1 MSYLKANRS
10 ILCLIIF
17 CLFCFPVGIATAENI
32 LNFEVGLR
40 SLPSQKEGNMIRD
53 QDGFLWF
60 CYYGGLARY
69 DGFEVKYFEPGENS
83 ISGPAPISIVMDEDG
98 IIWILTKDNGL
109 NKYDK
114 DTDTFTHFKHD
125 SDNVNSI
132 SSNITDS
139 FGPQRLFVDRQ
150 NRLLIGTMG
159 GLDIFDKSSG
169 TFTHHVHD
177 PQNPN
182 SLSNN
187 NVTSVIQGKDGV
199 IWVGTVGGGLNRF
212 DEAANRWTNF
222 TYSTSP
228 EKGPA
233 SNTIWS
239 LLEDRAGTLWVG
251 TWDSGISRF
260 HKDTETFVH
269 FVHNPDD
276 PSSLGDN
283 KIFYL
288 YEDSADNIWV
298 CHKDSDVAGI
308 EMINKERTGF
318 IRYSADPKVSSSI
331 SSNYVST
338 VYEDPVSGIF
348 WVINTNA
355 EVFDKYDKESQNFTL
370 HQHDPLNPAGL
381 SSSMV
386 LVMIEDSENDLWLS
400 VVDALNRYN
409 NKTGEFTPYPYAEI
423 GPQMGNLT
431 IGMCRDEGDIIWLL
445 SMRGVL
451 TKFNTRTRKSVAH
464 YTHDP
469 EDPDSIMM
477 FTSAGAA
484 IIRDSDDPDILWL
497 ALTAGLEKFN
507 KKTGKFTHFTHNPA
521 DPQSITRGTV
531 WSVYDDG
538 KGSLWASTFGGLNK
552 FNKKTETFTRF
563 VHDPD
568 NPDSIGFNKQSVVYE
583 DSFGNF
589 WVAGFANGMDLL
601 DRETGVFK
609 HFNKKYGFPATGI
622 NQTIQEDSAG
632 NLWLGTT
639 DVGLIQFDIATRKVI
654 NVYNKSDGLQD
665 NHFWRSYKTK
675 NGQMWFGGGFG
686 VNSFFPE
693 KVKKN
698 PHVPPVVLTA
708 FTQGGKKIKL
718 GTTPERLRE
727 VSLGWQENFFE
738 FQFAALNYTKPEK
751 NRYAYKLEG
760 RDKDW
765 YYSDTNPIGRYTGLS
780 GGAYL
785 LRLKGTN
792 NDGIW
797 NESSEPIKIIIT
809 PPWWEAWWFYLLM
822 ASSLIFAGSF
832 TAIYLVR
839 LKREID
845 ERKEAEYALGKSEE
859 KYRVLIE
866 NSPDLHYRTDMEGKI
881 IFISPSIYKF
891 SGYSIEEAVGME
903 MAEEL
908 YVNPE
913 ERNDFLKM
921 LQKKSFVN
929 GFEAP
934 LKRKDGSIWWAST
947 NAHFFRDKHG
957 NIHGV
962 EGVTRDITERKKA
975 EREKEKLEN
984 RLNQAQKM
992 EAIGTLAGGIA
1003 HDFNNILAAILGYAE
1018 MARDDSPPEST
1029 VAEDL
1034 EKVLEGGNRAKDL
1047 VQQILAF
1054 SRQDEVE
1061 NIPLQPAS
1069 AVKDAIKMLRPS
1081 LPTTIEINQD
1091 IASSTGQILADPTQI
1106 HQILMN
1112 LSTNAFHAMEETGG
1126 KLDITLKEVTLS
1138 TEALAHEPGVEPGT
1152 FVQLS
1157 ISDSGPG
1164 IAPDIKKKIFDPYF
1178 TTKETGKGTGMGL
1191 AIVHGI
1197 VKSYRGF
1204 ISLYSEPGEG
1214 TTFHVFLPI
1223 IEKEQLS
1230 EIEDVEPIPVGRDRI
1245 LFIDDEEIL
1254 AEMGKSMLERL
1265 GYHVTVRTNS
1275 IEALETFQNE
1285 PEQFD
1290 LVITDQT
1297 MPGMTGAD
1305 IAKRMIQI
1313 RPDISIIL
1321 CTGYSTVIS
1330 EEKIKS
1336 LGIKE
1341 LAYKPLSKKDIAV
1354 LIRKVLDFNYT

>member
-1 MSYLKANRS
+1 MKANRS
-10 ILCLIIF
+10 ILYLIIF
-17 CLFCFPVGIATAENI
+17 CLFCSLAGTATAEDT
-32 LNFEVGLR
+32 LKFEVGLR
-40 SLPSQKEGNMIRD
+40 GLPSQKEGNMIRD

-69 DGFEVKYFEPGENS
+69 DGFEVKYFEPSENS

-98 IIWILTKDNGL
+98 ILWILTKDNGL
-109 NKYDK
+109 TKYDK
-114 DTDTFTHFKHD
+114 NTDTFTHYKHD
-125 SDNVNSI
+125 PSNVNSI
-132 SSNITDS
+132 SSNISDS

-159 GLDIFDKSSG
+159 GFDIFDKSSG
-169 TFTHHVHD
+169 AFTHYVHD

-212 DEAANRWTNF
+212 DEKTGSWTNF

-228 EKGPA
+228 ENGPA

-239 LLEDRAGTLWVG
+239 LLEDRDGTLWVG
-251 TWDSGISRF
+251 TWDSGLSRF

-288 YEDSADNIWV
+288 YEDSAGNIWI

-318 IRYSADPKVSSSI
+318 LRYSANSKVSSSI
-331 SSNYVST
+331 STNYVST
-338 VYEDPVSGIF
+338 VYEDPVTGIF
-348 WVINTNA
+348 WIVNTNA
-355 EVFDKYDKESQNFTL
+355 EMFDKYDKESQKFTL
-370 HQHDPLNPAGL
+370 HQHDPSNPAGL
-381 SSSMV
+381 SSSLV
-386 LVMIEDSENDLWLS
+386 LVMTEDSENRLWLS
-400 VVDALNRYN
+400 VVDALNLYDKKN
-409 NKTGEFTPYPYAEI
+409 GEFTNYPYAEI

-431 IGMCRDEGDIIWLL
+431 IAMCRDEGDIIWLL
-445 SMRGVL
+445 SIRGVL
-451 TKFNTRTRKSVAH
+451 TKFNTRTRKVVEH
-464 YTHDP
+464 YNHDP
-469 EDPDSIMM
+469 ENPHSIMM
-477 FTSAGAA
+477 ITLAGAT
-484 IIRDSDDPDILWL
+484 IIHDKDDPDILWL
-497 ALTAGLEKFN
+497 ALSAGLEKFN
-507 KKTGKFTHFTHNPA
+507 KKTGKFTHFVHNPV
-521 DPQSITRGTV
+521 DPQSITRGAV

-538 KGSLWASTFGGLNK
+538 KGSLWASTFEGLNK
-552 FNKKTETFTRF
+552 FNKNTETFTRF

-589 WVAGFANGMDLL
+589 WVAGFTNGMDLL
-601 DRETGVFK
+601 DRETGVFT
-609 HFNKKYGFPATGI
+609 HFNKKNGFPATGI
-622 NQTIQEDSAG
+622 NQTIQEDSSG
-632 NLWLGTT
+632 YLWLGTT
-639 DVGLIQFDIATRKVI
+639 DIGLIQFDIATRKVI
-654 NVYNKSDGLQD
+654 NIYNKSDGLQD
-665 NHFWRSYKTK
+665 NHFWRSYKTQD
-675 NGQMWFGGGFG
+675 GEMWFGGGFG
-686 VNSFFPE
+686 VNSFLPE

-698 PHVPPVVLTA
+698 PHIPPVFLTA
-708 FTQGGKKIKL
+708 FTQGGNEIDL
-718 GTTPERLRE
+718 GTSPEKLQE
-727 VSLGWQENFFE
+727 GTLGWQDNFFE

-765 YYSDTNPIGRYTGLS
+765 YYSDANPSGRYTGLS
-780 GGAYL
+780 GGTYL
-785 LRLKGTN
+785 LRLKGSN

-809 PPWWEAWWFYLLM
+809 PPWWETWWFYLIM
-822 ASSLIFAGSF
+822 ASSLIFAASF
-832 TAIYLVR
+832 TALYLLR

-845 ERKEAEYALGKSEE
+845 KRSKAEHALGKSEE

-881 IFISPSIYKF
+881 IFISPSVYKF
-891 SGYSIEEAVGME
+891 SGYTIEEAVGMK

-913 ERNDFLKM
+913 ERSGFLIE
-921 LQKKSFVN
+921 LQKKGFVD
-929 GFEAP
+929 GFEAK
-934 LKRKDGSIWWAST
+934 LKRKDGSFWWASS

-957 NIHGV
+957 TLQGV
-962 EGVTRDITERKKA
+962 EGVTRDITEKKKA
-975 EREKEKLEN
+975 EREKENLKN

-1018 MARDDSPPEST
+1018 MARDDSPPESI
-1029 VAEDL
+1029 VAKDL
-1034 EKVLEGGNRAKDL
+1034 DKVLEGGNRAKDL

-1054 SRQDEVE
+1054 SRQNEIE
-1061 NIPLQPAS
+1061 KIPLQPVS
-1069 AVKDAIKMLRPS
+1069 VVKEAIKMLRPS

-1091 IASSTGQILADPTQI
+1091 ITSATGLILADPTQI

-1112 LSTNAFHAMEETGG
+1112 LCTNAFHAMEETGG
-1126 KLDITLKEVTLS
+1126 KLDISLKEVTLS
-1138 TEALAHEPGVEPGT
+1138 TEDLVHEPNVEAGT

-1164 IAPDIKKKIFDPYF
+1164 IPPDIKRKIFDPYF
-1178 TTKETGKGTGMGL
+1178 TTKEPGKGTGMGL

-1197 VKSYRGF
+1197 VKSYGGF

-1214 TTFHVFLPI
+1214 SVFQVFLPVI
-1223 IEKEQLS
+1223 KRELLP
-1230 EIEDVEPIPVGRDRI
+1230 EIEDAKPTPVGRERI

-1265 GYHVTVRTNS
+1265 GYHVTVRNNS
-1275 IEALETFQNE
+1275 IEALKTFQNQ
-1285 PEQFD
+1285 PELFD

-1305 IAKRMIQI
+1305 IARRMIQL
-1313 RPDISIIL
+1313 RPDIPIIL
-1321 CTGYSTVIS
+1321 CTGYSAVIS
-1330 EEKIKS
+1330 EEKAKS
-1336 LGIKE
+1336 MGIKE
-1341 LAYKPLSKKDIAV
+1341 FALKPLSKKDIAA
-1354 LIRKVLDFNYT
+1354 LIRKVLDNS

>member
-1 MSYLKANRS
+1 M
-10 ILCLIIF
+10 
-17 CLFCFPVGIATAENI
+17 
-32 LNFEVGLR
+32 
-40 SLPSQKEGNMIRD
+40 
-53 QDGFLWF
+53 
-60 CYYGGLARY
+60 
-69 DGFEVKYFEPGENS
+69 
-83 ISGPAPISIVMDEDG
+83 
-98 IIWILTKDNGL
+98 

-114 DTDTFTHFKHD
+114 DSDTFTHYKHD
-125 SDNVNSI
+125 PGNVNSI
-132 SSNITDS
+132 SSNISDS
-139 FGPQRLFVDRQ
+139 FGSQRLYVDRQ

-169 TFTHHVHD
+169 TFTHYVHD

-199 IWVGTVGGGLNRF
+199 IWVGTVSGGLNRF
-212 DEAANRWTNF
+212 DEKTSKWTNF
-222 TYSTSP
+222 THSTSP

-239 LLEDRAGTLWVG
+239 LLEDREGTLWVG

-288 YEDSADNIWV
+288 YEDSDSNIWV

-308 EMINKERTGF
+308 EMINKEGTGF
-318 IRYSADPKVSSSI
+318 IRYSANPKVSSSI
-331 SSNYVST
+331 STNYVSS
-338 VYEDPVSGIF
+338 VYEDPVTGIF

-355 EVFDKYDKESQNFTL
+355 EMFDKYDKESQKFTL
-370 HQHDPLNPAGL
+370 HQHETSNPASL
-381 SSSMV
+381 SSSLV
-386 LVMIEDSENDLWLS
+386 LVMSEDSENQLWLS
-400 VVDALNRYN
+400 VADALNLYN
-409 NKTGEFTPYPYAEI
+409 KKTGEFTHYPYAELD
-423 GPQMGNLT
+423 PQMGNLT
-431 IGMCRDEGDIIWLL
+431 IAMCRDEGDIIWLL
-445 SMRGVL
+445 SIRGVL
-451 TKFNTRTRKSVAH
+451 TKFNTKTREAVEH
-464 YTHDP
+464 YKHDP
-469 EDPDSIMM
+469 ENPNSIMM
-477 FTSAGAA
+477 FTLAGAA
-484 IIRDSDDPDILWL
+484 IIHDKDDPDILWL
-497 ALTAGLEKFN
+497 GLSAGLERFN
-507 KKTGKFTHFTHNPA
+507 KKTGKFTHFVHNPE
-521 DPQSITRGTV
+521 DPQSITRGAV

-538 KGSLWASTFGGLNK
+538 KGSLWTSTFDGLNN
-552 FNKKTETFTRF
+552 FNKKTEIFTRF

-589 WVAGFANGMDLL
+589 WVAGFTNGMDLL
-601 DRETGVFK
+601 DRETGVFT
-609 HFNKKYGFPATGI
+609 HFNKKNGFPATGI
-622 NQTIQEDSAG
+622 NQTIQEDSIG

-639 DVGLIQFDIATRKVI
+639 DVGLIQFDIASRKVI

-665 NHFWRSYKTK
+665 NHFWRSYKTQD
-675 NGQMWFGGGFG
+675 GEMWFGGGFG

-698 PHVPPVVLTA
+698 PQIPPVVLTA
-708 FTQGGKKIKL
+708 FTQGGHEIEL
-718 GTTPERLRE
+718 GTAPERLQE
-727 VSLGWQENFFE
+727 VTLGWQDNFFE

-760 RDKDW
+760 RDNDW
-765 YYSDTNPIGRYTGLS
+765 YYSDANPSGRYTGLS
-780 GGAYL
+780 GGTYL
-785 LRLKGTN
+785 LRLKGSN

-809 PPWWEAWWFYLLM
+809 PPWWKTWWFYLIM
-822 ASSLIFAGSF
+822 ASSLVLAASF
-832 TAIYLVR
+832 TAMYLLR
-839 LKREID
+839 LTREIN
-845 ERKEAEYALGKSEE
+845 ERKKAEHALGKSEE

-881 IFISPSIYKF
+881 IFISPSVYKF
-891 SGYSIEEAVGME
+891 SGYTIEEATGME
-903 MAEEL
+903 MAKQL
-908 YVNPE
+908 YLNPE

-921 LQKKSFVN
+921 LQKKGFVD
-929 GFEAP
+929 GFEAQ
-934 LKRKDGSIWWAST
+934 LKKKDGSLWWAST

-957 NIHGV
+957 NLHGV

-975 EREKEKLEN
+975 EKEKDNLED

-1003 HDFNNILAAILGYAE
+1003 HDFNNILAAILGYTE
-1018 MARDDSPPEST
+1018 MAREVAPPDSAVT
-1029 VAEDL
+1029 RDL
-1034 EKVLEGGNRAKDL
+1034 GKVLEAGNRAKDL

-1054 SRQDEVE
+1054 SRQHEME
-1061 NIPLQPAS
+1061 RIPLQP
-1069 AVKDAIKMLRPS
+1069 VNIVREAIKMLRPS

-1091 IASSTGQILADPTQI
+1091 ITSVTGQILADSTQI

-1112 LSTNAFHAMEETGG
+1112 LCTNAFHAMEETGG
-1126 KLDITLKEVTLS
+1126 KLDISLSEVPLS
-1138 TEALAHEPGVEPGT
+1138 TEDLVHEPDVKAGT
-1152 FVQLS
+1152 FVKLS

-1164 IAPDIKKKIFDPYF
+1164 IPPEIKKSIFNPYF

-1197 VKSYRGF
+1197 VKSYGGF

-1214 TTFHVFLPI
+1214 TAIHVFLPVI
-1223 IEKEQLS
+1223 GKELLP
-1230 EIEDVEPIPVGRDRI
+1230 EIKDVEPILDGQGRI

-1254 AEMGKSMLERL
+1254 TEMGKSMLERL
-1265 GYHVTVRTNS
+1265 GYHVTVSNNS
-1275 IEALETFQNE
+1275 IEALETFKNQ
-1285 PEQFD
+1285 PDLFD

-1305 IAKRMIQI
+1305 IARRMIQI
-1313 RPDISIIL
+1313 KPDIPIIL

-1330 EEKIKS
+1330 EEKAKS
-1336 LGIKE
+1336 MGIKE
-1341 LAYKPLSKKDIAV
+1341 FAFKPLSKKDIAV
-1354 LIRKVLDFNYT
+1354 LIRKVLDN